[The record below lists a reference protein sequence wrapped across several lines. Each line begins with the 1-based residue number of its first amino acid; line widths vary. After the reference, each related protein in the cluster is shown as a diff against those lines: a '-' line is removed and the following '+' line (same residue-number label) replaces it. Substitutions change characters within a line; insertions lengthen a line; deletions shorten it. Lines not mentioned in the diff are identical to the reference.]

1 MHVADLIDR
10 RGGSDLLGLL
20 EGGGVEADFS
30 LALHDRER
38 QGEDVILNADGIGPF
53 RFGARVLL
61 ANLLG

>member
-20 EGGGVEADFS
+20 ESGGVKANFS
-30 LALHDRER
+30 LALHDRKR
-38 QGEDVILNADGIGPF
+38 QGENVVLDTDGVVPL